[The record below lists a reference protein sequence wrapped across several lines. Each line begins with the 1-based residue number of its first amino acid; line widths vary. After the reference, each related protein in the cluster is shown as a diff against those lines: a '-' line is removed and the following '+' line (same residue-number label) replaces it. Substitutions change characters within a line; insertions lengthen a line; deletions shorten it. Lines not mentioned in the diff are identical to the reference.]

1 MRYGFLLGWLMTGWT
16 TAVLAQVPGKDGP
29 PPPALATLGGSE
41 PGTKVFWDS
50 APGRGHPTTVD
61 KSPSADQPVTVAG
74 DPACSACLP
83 CCTPCGPK
91 GRFWI
96 SAEFLIWWVKG
107 DQLPPLVTM
116 SASPAGQGVLG
127 GPDTAV
133 LFGGSSINDGPRYG
147 FRVSA
152 GAWLDDCHRWGIE
165 GGFFALSRPQD
176 GFLADGRSGATLGRP
191 FFNVATQQPDA
202 QLVSLPGVLSGTVAV
217 GSFSELYGADLNLR
231 RQLSCCEDC
240 CGGLRIDLLAGFR
253 YLQLEEELVIR
264 ENLESIDPNG
274 DVPVGTRL
282 LVEDRFRTRNE
293 FYGGQIGAVAECW
306 RDRWFV
312 NIRGLLGL
320 GVNRQTVEISGTTT
334 ILVPGFP
341 AETRP
346 GGLLAQSTNSGT
358 FSRSEFAVVPEI
370 SVSLGYQVTE
380 HLRVYAGY
388 SLLWWTNVVRPGDVI
403 DVAVNPTQIPP
414 GTLIGPARPAFTWRT
429 SDIWIHG
436 LHLGAQVRF

>member
-1 MRYGFLLGWLMTGWT
+1 MCFGFLVCWLAIGWKM
-16 TAVLAQVPGKDGP
+16 AALAQVPGKDGP

-41 PGTKVFWDS
+41 PRAKVISDS
-50 APGRGHPTTVD
+50 APSGENTSLLKTGPL
-61 KSPSADQPVTVAG
+61 ADQPVLVAG
-74 DPACSACLP
+74 QSSCPECTP

-96 SAEFLIWWVKG
+96 SAEVLLWWIKG
-107 DQLPPLVTM
+107 DQLPPLVTV
-116 SASPAGQGVLG
+116 SATPAGQGVLG
-127 GPDTAV
+127 SPDTAV
-133 LFGGSSINDGPRYG
+133 LFGGSGINDGLRYG

-152 GAWLDDCHRWGIE
+152 GAWLDECHRWGIE

-176 GFLADGRSGATLGRP
+176 GFLADGRGGVTLGRP
-191 FFNVATQQPDA
+191 FFNVATEQPDA
-202 QLVSLPGVLSGTVAV
+202 QLVSLPGVVSGAVAA
-217 GSFSELYGADLNLR
+217 SSYSEFYGADLNLR
-231 RQLSCCEDC
+231 RQLTCCEDC

-253 YLQLEEELVIR
+253 YLQLEEELVLR

-274 DVPVGTRL
+274 EVPVGTRL

-293 FYGGQIGAVAECW
+293 FFGGQVGAIAERW

-320 GVNRQTVEISGTTT
+320 GVNRQAVQISGTTT

-346 GGLLAQSTNSGT
+346 GGLLAQASNSGT

-370 SVSLGYQVTE
+370 GVSLGYQVTD
-380 HLRVYAGY
+380 HLRLYAGY

-403 DVAVNPTQIPP
+403 DLAVNPTQIPP
-414 GTLIGPARPAFTWRT
+414 GTLVGPARPAFSWRT